1 MSADAAMAAP
11 EYEQLLDNLRQL
23 GLSSVVPVLDAH
35 LKRAAQHSTS
45 YQDFLAG
52 VVREA
57 LMVRD
62 QRRRERRLAAC
73 HFPFVK
79 RLQDFEWEAQPTLNR
94 AEVERLF
101 SLSFVD
107 AHDNVA
113 FLGPSGLGKTM
124 LAVALGVAAVEAG
137 YTVRFAQLDEWA
149 ADAQAADAA
158 GNLALYLNEWLRPQ
172 LVILDE
178 VGHHHLGTGASRAFC
193 QLLTHRYTRGSV
205 VLTSN
210 RGLDSWREFVGDE
223 ILAAAVLDRFLHHAS
238 VFSHSGE
245 SYRLQEAKRRRP
257 GAVKAHA

>member
-1 MSADAAMAAP
+1 MSAELPMAAP
-11 EYEQLLDNLRQL
+11 EYEQLLENLRQL
-23 GLSSVVPVLDAH
+23 GLSSVAPVLDVH
-35 LKRAAQHSTS
+35 LKRAAQHTMS

-57 LMVRD
+57 LSVRD

-79 RLQDFEWEAQPTLNR
+79 RLQDFEWDAQPTLNR

-101 SLSFVD
+101 SLSFID

-113 FLGPSGLGKTM
+113 FLGAPGLGKTM

-137 YTVRFAQLDEWA
+137 YSVRFNRLDEWA
-149 ADAQAADAA
+149 LDAQAADAV
-158 GNLALYLNEWLRPQ
+158 GSLAFFLREWLRPQ

-178 VGHHHLGTGASRAFC
+178 VGHHSLSTPASRAFC

-210 RGLDSWREFVGDE
+210 RGLDTWQQFLGDE
-223 ILAAAVLDRFLHHAS
+223 VLAAAVLDRFLHHAT
-238 VFSHSGE
+238 VFSQSGE
-245 SYRLQEAKRRRP
+245 SYRLKDAKRRRGKP
-257 GAVKAHA
+257 

>member
-1 MSADAAMAAP
+1 MSAEHAVAAP

-23 GLSSVVPVLDAH
+23 GLSGVVPVLDVH
-35 LKRAAQHSTS
+35 LKRAAQHTMS

-57 LMVRD
+57 LGVRD
-62 QRRRERRLAAC
+62 QRRRERRLSAC
-73 HFPFVK
+73 RFPFIK

-94 AEVERLF
+94 AEAERLF

-113 FLGPSGLGKTM
+113 FLGPPGLGKTM

-137 YTVRFAQLDEWA
+137 YSVRFTQLDEWA
-149 ADAQAADAA
+149 VDAQAADAVGA
-158 GNLALYLNEWLRPQ
+158 LASFLREWLRPQ
-172 LVILDE
+172 LLVLDE
-178 VGHHHLGTGASRAFC
+178 VGHHALSPAASRAFC

-210 RGLDSWREFVGDE
+210 RGLDTWQQFLGDE
-223 ILAAAVLDRFLHHAS
+223 VLAAAVLDRFLHHAT
-238 VFSHSGE
+238 VFSQSGE
-245 SYRLQEAKRRRP
+245 SYRLKDAKRRR
-257 GAVKAHA
+257 AARRA

>member
-1 MSADAAMAAP
+1 MSAEPTMAAP

-23 GLSSVVPVLDAH
+23 GLSSVVPVLDVH
-35 LKRAAQHSTS
+35 LKRAAQHTMS

-57 LMVRD
+57 LSVRD

-79 RLQDFEWEAQPTLNR
+79 RLPDFEWEAQPTLNR

-101 SLSFVD
+101 SLSFID
-107 AHDNVA
+107 AHDNAA
-113 FLGPSGLGKTM
+113 FLGAPGLGKTM

-137 YTVRFAQLDEWA
+137 YSVRFSRLDEWA
-149 ADAQAADAA
+149 LDAQAAEA
-158 GNLALYLNEWLRPQ
+158 GGTLPHFLNEWLRPQ

-178 VGHHHLGTGASRAFC
+178 VGHHALTTPASRAFC
-193 QLLTHRYTRGSV
+193 QLLTHRYTRSSL

-210 RGLDSWREFVGDE
+210 RGLETWQQFLGDE
-223 ILAAAVLDRFLHHAS
+223 VLAAAVLDRFLHHAT
-238 VFSHSGE
+238 VFSQTGE
-245 SYRLQEAKRRRP
+245 SYRLKDAKRRR
-257 GAVKAHA
+257 GKS